1 MYDELPSVYIL
12 QKDTQ
17 QKSRK
22 IVNFIPPYASSLIL
36 DFFN

>member
-1 MYDELPSVYIL
+1 MYDELPFVYIL
-12 QKDTQ
+12 KKDTQ
-17 QKSRK
+17 QKNRK